1 MTGINFYLLGSFK
14 VCLDGAELTGALRTR
29 KECAFLAYLAEESER
44 PLPRE
49 TVAEL
54 LWPGRPEKFARMN
67 LRQALLGIRKAFGD
81 DEITNSFLSVTESTL
96 QVNRE
101 RVWLDTAAFTEMIRA
116 ANSHA
121 HQSLHTCPTCI
132 DRLEK
137 AVQYYRGNFLED
149 LILGDVSGFEEW
161 LVIQRERHFRQMT
174 GALQAL
180 ARAYFKQAN
189 YEQAYLYAWRTID
202 MAPLEEAAH
211 RLLMR
216 VLYLTGKR
224 NAALEQ
230 YQAFKEIMQRE
241 LGVEPSSATTQLYKN
256 IKQELPI
263 ERMDTGSLTLPAAS
277 RHGSTPAP
285 QPTFQLY
292 DPNTQLPLQ
301 PLLMDRLLHA
311 ISRMERHQLGLAVC
325 VLSARY
331 IFDQEMTPE
340 LKKQAEQHLVSRLI
354 RSVRKSDTVACLRED
369 VYALIL
375 EEIQNPRSIPLLT
388 QKIVRAV
395 SMPIHMRE
403 AAVEVRLSIGSSFFP
418 LEGADAVSLLNL
430 ADNAMRAARLQ
441 AHFSLSPP
449 AS

>member
-14 VCLDGAELTGALRTR
+14 VCLNGADLTASLRTR
-29 KECAFLAYLAEESER
+29 KECAFLAYLAEESDR

-49 TVAEL
+49 TIAEL
-54 LWPGRPEKFARMN
+54 LWPDRPEKFARMN

-81 DEITNSFLSVTESTL
+81 EEVTNSFLTVTENTL
-96 QVNRE
+96 QISRGQ
-101 RVWLDTAAFTEMIRA
+101 VWLDTAAFSEQIQA

-137 AVQYYRGNFLED
+137 AVQYYRGNFLDD

-161 LVIQRERHFRQMT
+161 LVTQRERHFRRMI

-180 ARAYFKQAN
+180 ARAYFKQAS
-189 YEQAYLYAWRTID
+189 YEQAYLHAWRAID
-202 MAPLEEAAH
+202 MAPLEESAH

-216 VLYLTGKR
+216 VLYLTGRR

-230 YQAFKEIMQRE
+230 YRAFKEIMQRE

-256 IKQELPI
+256 IMQELPI
-263 ERMDTGSLTLPAAS
+263 ERLDTASLVLPS
-277 RHGSTPAP
+277 ERRPPQPAP
-285 QPTFQLY
+285 LPPLQLY

-301 PLLMDRLLHA
+301 LLFMDRLQHA
-311 ISRMERHQLGLAVC
+311 IIRMERHQLGLAVC

-331 IFDQEMTPE
+331 IFNPAATPE
-340 LKKQAEQHLVSRLI
+340 MKKQAEQILVNRLV
-354 RSVRKSDTVACLRED
+354 RSVRKGDTVACLRED

-375 EEIQNPRSIPLLT
+375 EEIKDPHAVPSIT
-388 QKIVRAV
+388 QKIIRAV
-395 SMPIHMRE
+395 GVPIHMRE
-403 AAVEVRLSIGSSFFP
+403 GTVEVRLSLGSSIFP
-418 LEGADAVSLLNL
+418 QDGADAVSLLNL

-441 AHFSLSPP
+441 AHFSVSPP

>member
-14 VCLDGAELTGALRTR
+14 VCLNGAELTGALRTR

-54 LWPGRPEKFARMN
+54 LWPDRPEKFARMN
-67 LRQALLGIRKAFGD
+67 LRQALLGIRKTFGD
-81 DEITNSFLSVTESTL
+81 EEVTNSFLTVTENTL
-96 QVNRE
+96 QVNRGQ
-101 RVWLDTAAFTEMIRA
+101 VWLDTAAFNELIQA
-116 ANSHA
+116 ANNHT

-161 LVIQRERHFRQMT
+161 LVTQRERHFRRMT

-180 ARAYFKQAN
+180 ARAYFKQTN

-263 ERMDTGSLTLPAAS
+263 ERMDTASLTLPSAS
-277 RHGSTPAP
+277 RHTPPAP
-285 QPTFQLY
+285 APVLQLY

-301 PLLMDRLLHA
+301 PLLMDRLQHA
-311 ISRMERHQLGLAVC
+311 VCRMERHQLGLAVC
-325 VLSARY
+325 VLSVRY
-331 IFDQEMTPE
+331 IFTQEMTPE

-375 EEIQNPRSIPLLT
+375 EEIKDPRSVPFIT

-395 SMPIHMRE
+395 GMSIHMRE
-403 AAVEVRLSIGSSFFP
+403 GAVEVRLSIGSSFFP
-418 LEGADAVSLLNL
+418 QEGADAVSLLNL

-441 AHFSLSPP
+441 AHFSISPP